1 MQPDAPRDRSSGGE
15 PSERSAQCVSSSTLG
30 FQVVITFA
38 LLTWVGVWADGRF
51 GWQPWG
57 TLGGVALGLVS
68 MLHLFLRESGTLKS
82 VAEREAREAAA
93 LEAGDLEAGDAA
105 ELRESDA
112 EDGEVPR

>member
-15 PSERSAQCVSSSTLG
+15 PPERSAQWVSSSTLG

-68 MLHLFLRESGTLKS
+68 MLHLFLRESGKLKS
-82 VAEREAREAAA
+82 VAEREREAREAAA
-93 LEAGDLEAGDAA
+93 LEAGAVA